1 MDALGIWGGDWRSRA
16 AHRTEWPFP
25 PWALR
30 REPERVFGEPL
41 QQCRHVSRWD
51 KPQELGGERPN
62 HIRLELVPSFSHVF
76 TYYLSTYQFLR
87 YIDILLHRYI
97 SASFLHLFY
106 IFLFQ
111 TPAVNVNHWLHPNL
125 PKPIEV
131 QTHPLRGLTSEAADV
146 SWQLLG
152 WMADLLSVIGM
163 VPSLKLT
170 VRTWKWMVGILVSF
184 WDGLFSGAMLN
195 FREGKITMKNGPP
208 SGHQT

>member
-87 YIDILLHRYI
+87 YIDIFIHRYI

-106 IFLFQ
+106 FFLFQ
-111 TPAVNVNHWLHPNL
+111 TAVNVNHWFHLSTCLCSRCRRIHYEVLHRR
-125 PKPIEV
+125 
-131 QTHPLRGLTSEAADV
+131 LRMCLGNK
-146 SWQLLG
+146 LLG
-152 WMADLLSVIGM
+152 WQIYWATKLNRHLSMGPRWIFFHFDWY
-163 VPSLKLT
+163 SENQ
-170 VRTWKWMVGILVSF
+170 W
-184 WDGLFSGAMLN
+184 WDDAPI
-195 FREGKITMKNGPP
+195 EMKRDNR
-208 SGHQT
+208 S